1 MTIEDEIFLERKKAG
16 LYHKDLAEALGVK
29 AQTLIDIEKGRFP
42 IGEDYKHQ
50 ILAKIK
56 ELSENKEK

>member
-1 MTIEDEIFLERKKAG
+1 MTNEDEIFLERKKAG
-16 LYHKDLAEALGVK
+16 LYHRDLAEALGVK

-42 IGEDYKHQ
+42 ISTEYKDQ

-56 ELSENKEK
+56 ELKKEI